1 MATYQA
7 LGTGPVSF
15 VDANFNQ
22 QELPLGQIFYSPNG
36 WDVTTA
42 PLYTTAN
49 QPLIDALIKQLVAQG
64 FVAPAATSLAQQSSA
79 PQMTIK
85 AAQAGAPGN
94 SITVTFSAA
103 SLSQGTFTVT
113 ASATETFANLTPAK
127 PTPTGSA
134 TTIDMV
140 MGTSQ
145 ATATGLVYVTEGTGL
160 MPKAYTGGVGVVEDV
175 NGGTAFT
182 LVATNTTDAGRC
194 RPDSGYGDAGNDYLY
209 RGGYL
214 GHAKPSYCTDLHNPI
229 SEWRTAF
236 LSSGFQWTKRASSQ
250 RHCDS
255 DRWGK
260 CKWSQRSGAG
270 FGQHL
275 CLILNLFL
283 FSAFLAKLCS
293 ALRHSST
300 DVGFFAGGQEIIL
313 SCSQYIVFQLPHPRV
328 RFRSGRSLQFV
339 RFAHV
344 HLL

>member
-182 LVATNTTDAGRC
+182 LVATNTTDAADAALIQVTVTPGTTTFTVVVTWATQN
-194 RPDSGYGDAGNDYLY
+194 PVTAQTFTTLLANGAPLSYLVAFSGPSGPLPSGTVTLT
-209 RGGYL
+209 GG
-214 GHAKPSYCTDLHNPI
+214 AN
-229 SEWRTAF
+229 A
-236 LSSGFQWTKRASSQ
+236 SGANAAVPASASIYASS
-250 RHCDS
+250 
-255 DRWGK
+255 
-260 CKWSQRSGAG
+260 
-270 FGQHL
+270 
-275 CLILNLFL
+275 
-283 FSAFLAKLCS
+283 
-293 ALRHSST
+293 
-300 DVGFFAGGQEIIL
+300 
-313 SCSQYIVFQLPHPRV
+313 
-328 RFRSGRSLQFV
+328 
-339 RFAHV
+339 
-344 HLL
+344 